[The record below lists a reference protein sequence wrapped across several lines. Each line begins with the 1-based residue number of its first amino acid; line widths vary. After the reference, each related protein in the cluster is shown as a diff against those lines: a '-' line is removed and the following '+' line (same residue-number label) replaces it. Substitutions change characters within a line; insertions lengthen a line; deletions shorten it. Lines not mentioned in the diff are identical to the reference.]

1 MLIGY
6 AGVPTDSKRWPL
18 DSGCQHLVLGLW
30 RTYELGS
37 SMPSGFKINRQ
48 AIAKMK
54 RELEREFN
62 KGGGIRVPLE
72 VDPPPVAA
80 WPSTTTY
87 NRYDGPVVISSGD
100 GAQIAVGDHATQT
113 QTNTQITPGYEGLAE
128 AVTLIM
134 EKLSTIELPEGDREI
149 AEEVSGEL
157 LTEVTQETPD
167 PKRLRRAI
175 AALKGVLAP
184 IATGAATG
192 VGAAVNAES
201 QEWAHQ
207 ALDLLQTAVF

>member
-1 MLIGY
+1 
-6 AGVPTDSKRWPL
+6 
-18 DSGCQHLVLGLW
+18 
-30 RTYELGS
+30 
-37 SMPSGFKINRQ
+37 MPSGFNINRQ

-72 VDPPPVAA
+72 VDPPATA
-80 WPSTTTY
+80 WPASATY
-87 NRYDGPVVISSGD
+87 NHYDGPVVISNGHS
-100 GAQIAVGDHATQT
+100 AQIATGDHVTQT
-113 QTNTQITPGYEGLAE
+113 QTTTQITSGYEGLAE

-134 EKLSTIELPEGDREI
+134 EKLSTIELPEGDRET
-149 AEEVSGEL
+149 ANEVGREL
-157 LTEVTQETPD
+157 LSEVTQEAPD

-175 AALKGVLAP
+175 AALKGVLAS

-192 VGAAVNAES
+192 VGVAVNAES

-207 ALDLLQTAVF
+207 ALGLLQTAVF